1 MNDEIIISLLTNSK
15 GKTIGARLLEP
26 WLKEHPEVKDYLINR
41 YTDTDDNTS
50 FSEIFFR
57 IKNHIEIKPVCKVC
71 GKPVKFQKGGGL
83 GYSVYCS
90 GSCAAKD
97 PDLIERKKK
106 KCLEKYGTEWY
117 SQTQDYRD
125 KCKSTCQERYGV
137 SSYTKLNECKEK
149 IANTNL
155 EKYGSSCSLHGK
167 DIEEKVK
174 RTNLE
179 KYGVENV
186 FAAEEIKEKL
196 INTNLEKYGY
206 ENPMQNN
213 NIKSKAIRTMIDRYG
228 VVIMTQIPEISKV
241 VQEKRYITQ
250 QLNNSFN
257 ISNLEEK
264 CYFLLKTIFKDIVRQ
279 YKSEI
284 YPYRCDFYVPS
295 LNLFIEF
302 QGNWT
307 HGKHPYNPISE
318 EDNAIIK
325 KWKDKNT
332 KYYNSAIRT
341 WTITDPLK
349 RKIAKDNNLNYIEFW
364 NIREVEA
371 YVNSF
376 TK

>member
-1 MNDEIIISLLTNSK
+1 MNDEIIISILANSK

-57 IKNHIEIKPVCKVC
+57 IKNHIETKPVCKVC

-125 KCKSTCQERYGV
+125 KCKFTCQERYGV

-186 FAAEEIKEKL
+186 FAAEEIKEKI
-196 INTNLEKYGY
+196 INTNLEKYGVTNY
-206 ENPMQNN
+206 SKLESHKIKLNSPEAKEKAHLTKLRNHTYN
-213 NIKSKAIRTMIDRYG
+213 KSKPEEHCYKLLSKIFRNIK
-228 VVIMTQIPEISKV
+228 
-241 VQEKRYITQ
+241 
-250 QLNNSFN
+250 
-257 ISNLEEK
+257 
-264 CYFLLKTIFKDIVRQ
+264 RQ
-279 YKSEI
+279 YKSDK
-284 YPYRCDFYVPS
+284 YPFACDFYIQDYD
-295 LNLFIEF
+295 LYIEYN
-302 QGNWT
+302 GHWT
-307 HGKHPYNPISE
+307 HGNHIYDDHDVNDTKRLDFMKS
-318 EDNAIIK
+318 
-325 KWKDKNT
+325 KNT
-332 KYYNSAIRT
+332 NFYNTAIKV